1 MPDERKGRLSVAE
14 IRRSFDAEFASPRAL
29 PDEQLEDLLAIRLAG
44 DPYALKLS
52 DVELIDARRK
62 IVPLRGADASV
73 LGVAG
78 VRGQLV
84 AVYDLARLLGY
95 GYARARSHEAP
106 RWIAVV
112 DAERGLA
119 VAFDELEAQF
129 SAAPLRAAADGRTQW
144 LDGTVEHEGVRR
156 PVVAMASFR
165 AAIVGARLG
174 ARGA

>member
-95 GYARARSHEAP
+95 ARARSHEAP